1 MRKVCS
7 QWHPHQLQNKIFLA
21 MKLSK
26 CKLLNNNFL
35 KTVMNFSVQN
45 INVFLVSIAIN
56 ERLRICGTG
65 GLVSGRN

>member
-1 MRKVCS
+1 
-7 QWHPHQLQNKIFLA
+7 